1 MLKALIQNPALY
13 AQESIEDAVREMQP
27 ATDLETTP
35 AEKLDAIQ
43 HAEGSLSAAHRYL
56 DMAKAKARHRKR
68 AATGRMI
75 HRDVATRYLK
85 RYGGHTQKVP
95 TPYAHDAYFVY
106 LFDHEGEKRGEV
118 SMFDKFSKPQVF
130 DLPY

>member
-1 MLKALIQNPALY
+1 MLKSLIQNPALY
-13 AQESIEDAVREMQP
+13 AQGSIKDAAREMRP
-27 ATDLETTP
+27 ATEVENTP
-35 AEKLDAIQ
+35 AEKLDAIR
-43 HAEGSLSAAHRYL
+43 HAEGSLSAARRYL

-68 AATGRMI
+68 AATGRII

-85 RYGGHTQKVP
+85 RYGGYTQKVP

-118 SMFDKFSKPQVF
+118 SMFDKFPKPQVF